1 MRESP
6 GFFVSLYAMRDAWK
20 NSSRLLVPVTVVL
33 AMAVI
38 FLVTGNKP
46 FTKAERRI
54 IDQSGAVMYVTT
66 MPGDSAVLRTPS
78 RNLSARELRSERLQV
93 LLDKMLTTVQ
103 DPSQDGVGI
112 AAPQVGIGRRI
123 ICVQRLDK
131 EGEPFECYLNVRL
144 DSLWGEKERGPEGC
158 LSLPGLRG
166 YVSRYRS
173 VLVSYIDRESL
184 QPRKDTVHGFTAVIF
199 QHECDHL
206 DGILYTDRADTVFVV
221 DKR

>member
-1 MRESP
+1 MK
-6 GFFVSLYAMRDAWK
+6 M
-20 NSSRLLVPVTVVL
+20 NSSLLVPVLVALAAGIVL
-33 AMAVI
+33 L
-38 FLVTGNKP
+38 FTGKRD
-46 FTKAERRI
+46 FTKAERQI
-54 IDQSGAVMYVTT
+54 IDNSGDVMYVTT
-66 MPGDSAVLRTPS
+66 MPGDSAVLRAQS
-78 RNLSARELRSERLQV
+78 KDLSAKELKSERLRK
-93 LLDKMLTTVQ
+93 LIGKMLATVQ

>member
-1 MRESP
+1 
-6 GFFVSLYAMRDAWK
+6 MRDALK
-20 NSSRLLVPVTVVL
+20 NNNRLLVPLVVAL
-33 AMAVI
+33 ALVVV
-38 FLVTGNKP
+38 FLLSGRKP
-46 FTKAERRI
+46 FTRAERRI

-78 RNLSARELRSERLQV
+78 KDLSARELRSERLQA

-144 DSLWGEKERGPEGC
+144 DSLWGEKVRGPEGC

-173 VLVSYIDRESL
+173 VLVSYIDRETL

-206 DGILYTDRADTVFVV
+206 DGILYTDRADSVYVAN
-221 DKR
+221 

>member
-1 MRESP
+1 
-6 GFFVSLYAMRDAWK
+6 MRDAMK
-20 NSSRLLVPVTVVL
+20 MNSSLLVPVLVALAAGIVL
-33 AMAVI
+33 L
-38 FLVTGNKP
+38 FTGKRE
-46 FTKAERRI
+46 FTKAERQI
-54 IDQSGAVMYVTT
+54 IDNSGDVMYVTT
-66 MPGDSAVLRTPS
+66 MPGDSAK
-78 RNLSARELRSERLQV
+78 ELKSERLRK
-93 LLDKMLTTVQ
+93 LIGKMLATVQ

>member
-1 MRESP
+1 
-6 GFFVSLYAMRDAWK
+6 MRDTMK
-20 NSSRLLVPVTVVL
+20 MNSSLLVPVLVALAAGIVL
-33 AMAVI
+33 L
-38 FLVTGNKP
+38 FTGKRD
-46 FTKAERRI
+46 FTKAERQI
-54 IDQSGAVMYVTT
+54 IDNSGDVMYVTT
-66 MPGDSAVLRTPS
+66 MPGDSAVLRAQS
-78 RNLSARELRSERLQV
+78 KDLSAKELKSERLRK
-93 LLDKMLTTVQ
+93 LIGKMLATVQ

-112 AAPQVGIGRRI
+112 AAPQVGINRRI
-123 ICVQRLDK
+123 VCVQRFDK
-131 EGEPFECYLNVRL
+131 EGEPFEAYVNVKL

-166 YVSRYRS
+166 YVSRYQS

>member
-1 MRESP
+1 
-6 GFFVSLYAMRDAWK
+6 MRDAMK
-20 NSSRLLVPVTVVL
+20 MNSSLLVPVLVALAAGIVL
-33 AMAVI
+33 L
-38 FLVTGNKP
+38 FTGKRD
-46 FTKAERRI
+46 FTKAERQI
-54 IDQSGAVMYVTT
+54 IDNSGDVMYVTT
-66 MPGDSAVLRTPS
+66 MPGDSAVLRAQS
-78 RNLSARELRSERLQV
+78 KDLSAKELKSERLRK
-93 LLDKMLTTVQ
+93 LIGKMLTTVQ

-112 AAPQVGIGRRI
+112 AAPQVGINRRI
-123 ICVQRLDK
+123 VCVQRFDK
-131 EGEPFECYLNVRL
+131 EGEPFEAYVNVKL

-173 VLVSYIDRESL
+173 VLVSYIDRETL
-184 QPRKDTVHGFTAVIF
+184 QPRKDTVHGYTAVIF

>member
-1 MRESP
+1 
-6 GFFVSLYAMRDAWK
+6 MRDAMK
-20 NSSRLLVPVTVVL
+20 MNSSLLVPVLVALAAGIVL
-33 AMAVI
+33 L
-38 FLVTGNKP
+38 FTGKRD
-46 FTKAERRI
+46 FTKAERQI
-54 IDQSGAVMYVTT
+54 IDNSGDVMYVTT
-66 MPGDSAVLRTPS
+66 MPGDSAVLRAQS
-78 RNLSARELRSERLQV
+78 KDLSAKELKSERLRK
-93 LLDKMLTTVQ
+93 LIGKMLATVQ

>member
-1 MRESP
+1 
-6 GFFVSLYAMRDAWK
+6 MRDAMK
-20 NSSRLLVPVTVVL
+20 MNSSLLVPVLVALAAGIVL
-33 AMAVI
+33 L
-38 FLVTGNKP
+38 FTGKQD
-46 FTKAERRI
+46 FTKAERQI
-54 IDQSGAVMYVTT
+54 IDNSGDVMYVTT

-112 AAPQVGIGRRI
+112 AAPQVGINRRI
-123 ICVQRLDK
+123 VCVQRFDK
-131 EGEPFECYLNVRL
+131 EGEPFEAYVNVKL

-184 QPRKDTVHGFTAVIF
+184 QPREDTVHGFTAVIF

-206 DGILYTDRADTVFVV
+206 DGILYTDRADSVFVV
-221 DKR
+221 NN

>member
-1 MRESP
+1 
-6 GFFVSLYAMRDAWK
+6 MRDAWK

-38 FLVTGNKP
+38 LLVTGNKP
-46 FTKAERRI
+46 FTRAERRI
-54 IDQSGAVMYVTT
+54 IDNSGDVMYVTT
-66 MPGDSAVLRTPS
+66 MPGDSAVLRAQS
-78 RNLSARELRSERLQV
+78 KDLSAKELKSERLRK
-93 LLDKMLTTVQ
+93 LIGKMLTTVQ

-112 AAPQVGIGRRI
+112 AAPQVGINRRI
-123 ICVQRLDK
+123 VCVQRFDK
-131 EGEPFECYLNVRL
+131 EGEPFEAYVNVKL
-144 DSLWGEKERGPEGC
+144 DSLWGEKVSGREGC

-166 YVSRYRS
+166 YVSRYQS
-173 VLVSYIDRESL
+173 VLVSYIDRETL
-184 QPRKDTVHGFTAVIF
+184 QPRKDTVHGYTAVIF

>member
-1 MRESP
+1 
-6 GFFVSLYAMRDAWK
+6 MRDAMK
-20 NSSRLLVPVTVVL
+20 MNSSLLVPVLVALAAGIVL
-33 AMAVI
+33 L
-38 FLVTGNKP
+38 FTGKQD
-46 FTKAERRI
+46 FTKAERQI
-54 IDQSGAVMYVTT
+54 IDNSGDVMYVTT
-66 MPGDSAVLRTPS
+66 MPGDSAVLRAQS
-78 RNLSARELRSERLQV
+78 KDLSAKELKSERLRK
-93 LLDKMLTTVQ
+93 LIGKMLTTVQ

>member
-1 MRESP
+1 M
-6 GFFVSLYAMRDAWK
+6 
-20 NSSRLLVPVTVVL
+20 NSSLLVPVLVALAAGIVL
-33 AMAVI
+33 L
-38 FLVTGNKP
+38 FTGKRD
-46 FTKAERRI
+46 FTKAERQI
-54 IDQSGAVMYVTT
+54 IDNSGDVMYVTT
-66 MPGDSAVLRTPS
+66 MPGDSAVLRAQS
-78 RNLSARELRSERLQV
+78 KDLSAKELKSERLRK
-93 LLDKMLTTVQ
+93 LIGKMLTTVQ

-112 AAPQVGIGRRI
+112 AAPQVGINRRI
-123 ICVQRLDK
+123 VCVQRFDK
-131 EGEPFECYLNVRL
+131 EGEPFEAYVNVKL

-173 VLVSYIDRESL
+173 VLVSYIDRETL
-184 QPRKDTVHGFTAVIF
+184 QPRKDTVHGYTAVIF

>member
-1 MRESP
+1 MKDVFRTALAAALALAVPALLAVSALSVTRCSSGPKAPAGSWTAEERALIDGADSVMR
-6 GFFVSLYAMRDAWK
+6 VLTVAD
-20 NSSRLLVPVTVVL
+20 SSDL
-33 AMAVI
+33 
-38 FLVTGNKP
+38 
-46 FTKAERRI
+46 
-54 IDQSGAVMYVTT
+54 
-66 MPGDSAVLRTPS
+66 AVLRTKCS
-78 RNLSARELRSERLQV
+78 DFTNDDLKSEEFARLSA
-93 LLDKMLTTVQ
+93 LLLSTVT